1 MEDLKGKTAFIT
13 GGASGLGLAMAHA
26 FGEAGMQIMLAD
38 IDEPPLAQAVA
49 DLESRQIK
57 VSSVICDVVNRAAV
71 QAAAEKTI
79 ETFGKVHIVCNNAGV
94 GAGGP
99 IDQLKPSD
107 WDWVIDVNLKGVVY
121 GMEVF
126 LPLVRAHGEG
136 GAFVNTA
143 SMAGMVSPPG
153 MEPYSATKFAVV
165 AMSEGWNGQLAAEN
179 IHVAALCPG
188 FVRTKINQ
196 SGRTRQA
203 QYGGPVNNPVVAG
216 NLVDSGIDPERV
228 GQRVLESVLAKDMY
242 IFTHPDMRGAVQMR
256 FARIMEGFDAADGSK
271 ALAGMEYKT
280 PDLSGGVRPEGG

>member
-57 VSSVICDVVNRAAV
+57 VSSVICDVVSRAAV
-71 QAAAEKTI
+71 QAAADKTL

-94 GAGGP
+94 GAGAP
-99 IDQLKPSD
+99 IDQMKPSD

-126 LPLVRAHGEG
+126 LPMLRAHGEG

-153 MEPYSATKFAVV
+153 MEAYSATKFAVV

-203 QYGGPVNNPVVAG
+203 QYGGPVVNPIVAG

-242 IFTHPDMRGAVQMR
+242 IFTHPDMRSAVQTR
-256 FARIMEGFDAADGSK
+256 FARIMAAFDAADASP
-271 ALAGMEYKT
+271 ALAGMDYTT
-280 PDLSGGVRPEGG
+280 PDLTAGVRPAGG